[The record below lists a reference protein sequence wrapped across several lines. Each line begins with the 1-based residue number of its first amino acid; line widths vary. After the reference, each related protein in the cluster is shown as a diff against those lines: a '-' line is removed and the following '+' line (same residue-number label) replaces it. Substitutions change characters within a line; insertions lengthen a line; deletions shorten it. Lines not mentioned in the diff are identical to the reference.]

1 MKRTSLNTVV
11 QLTDKQKRMIEDE
24 ITAFYLDVRGEE
36 TGIIEKQQIL
46 DLFIENL
53 APIVYNKVLDDVK
66 KWYLQ
71 KQEEMN
77 CDYYSLYKDE

>member
-11 QLTDKQKRMIEDE
+11 QLTDKQKKMIEDE